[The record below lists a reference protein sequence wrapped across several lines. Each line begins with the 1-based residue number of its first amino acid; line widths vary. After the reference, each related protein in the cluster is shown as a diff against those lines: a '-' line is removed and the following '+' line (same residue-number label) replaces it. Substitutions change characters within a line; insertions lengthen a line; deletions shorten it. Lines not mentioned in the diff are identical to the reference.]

1 MADCQNSPH
10 REDMSISTD
19 YLDRHTQFAKAQSEF
34 SHHAAKAKC
43 TRHGDLLRIGYSGP
57 ITLDSMYVLQGM
69 VLPSRRGVSAVIE
82 RMDTAMILLSVPK
95 VITRTEN
102 YPRWLPPSAIIV
114 PAHQQKQA
122 NEYFSLLAKMGVLR
136 VAFRPDQLD
145 LANEWVDCYRAKGQ
159 T

>member
-1 MADCQNSPH
+1 MRICADVTNSRALLSRP
-10 REDMSISTD
+10 
-19 YLDRHTQFAKAQSEF
+19 QSEF
-34 SHHAAKAKC
+34 SHHSAKARC
-43 TRHGDLLRIGYSGP
+43 TRHGDLLRIVYSGP
-57 ITLDSMYVLQGM
+57 ITLESMFILQGL
-69 VLPSRRGVSAVIE
+69 VLPIRRGMAAVVE

-95 VITRTEN
+95 VVTHVEN

-122 NEYFSLLAKMGVLR
+122 NKYCSLLAKMGVLR

-145 LANEWVDCYRAKGQ
+145 LAHEWADCYRAKGR